1 MPFTDALSRA
11 YKSRYLQVESK
22 TQLTDLVTEIPP
34 LYLPLLRQ
42 EFPVGSATPAL
53 RHGNRALR
61 HDHIRF
67 MVVRKLDG
75 YNNTE
80 IARDLLP
87 YLPYDKP
94 AAHRVRSA
102 LRKLEKDASLFRTV
116 GIVEPVVVTD
126 RGDRLFYCLIHGEA
140 FDKASDA
147 SNHCWVTLFVEL
159 VDD

>member
-1 MPFTDALSRA
+1 MTNQITDTPRL
-11 YKSRYLQVESK
+11 LM
-22 TQLTDLVTEIPP
+22 
-34 LYLPLLRQ
+34 PLLRQ
-42 EFPVGSATPAL
+42 EFPVGSAAPVL
-53 RHGNRALR
+53 IHPRRVFR
-61 HDHIRF
+61 DDSIRF
-67 MVVRKLDG
+67 IVARTLDG
-75 YNNTE
+75 HTPTE
-80 IARDLLP
+80 IARELLP
-87 YLPYDKP
+87 HLPYDKP